1 MANANGTMQVNSNAM
16 AVSSHSLLCFGAAH
30 AASTGMVVTLT
41 ARSTCMQK
49 ALAHPHGSRRRGTPR
64 WRPWPFAFGLLSRPD
79 AKIRHMP
86 KPQPVP
92 SSPHG
97 LLALRCLQIMSVMS
111 HFSPILHGQTDAVF
125 QMPDLSTRLKQR
137 SVQSFFSLLK
147 FPCHGCLQMMPRDFR
162 RLSNRIMGSGNAVW
176 GCRRPCR
183 GKQSRCLLWQVVV
196 VSPTRNLEGGWGLRT
211 LVGVGCVARC
221 IEHTPLMLPACLLA
235 QGISQ
240 SSIHP

>member
-1 MANANGTMQVNSNAM
+1 
-16 AVSSHSLLCFGAAH
+16 LCFGAAH

-147 FPCHGCLQMMPRDFR
+147 FSCHGCLQMMQFGAAAARAVASRAGVYFGR
-162 RLSNRIMGSGNAVW
+162 SSLSRQPEIWRVVG
-176 GCRRPCR
+176 GCGR
-183 GKQSRCLLWQVVV
+183 W
-196 VSPTRNLEGGWGLRT
+196 
-211 LVGVGCVARC
+211 
-221 IEHTPLMLPACLLA
+221 
-235 QGISQ
+235 
-240 SSIHP
+240 